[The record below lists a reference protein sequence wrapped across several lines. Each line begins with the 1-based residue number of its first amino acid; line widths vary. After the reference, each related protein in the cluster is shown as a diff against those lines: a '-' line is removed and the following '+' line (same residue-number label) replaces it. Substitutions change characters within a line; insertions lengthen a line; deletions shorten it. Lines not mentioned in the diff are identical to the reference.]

1 MSEEYRVYYQSPIG
15 WIRITGGE
23 EGIRSVYFVEDEE
36 ATAGEIPPCL
46 QECVRQ
52 LDEYFRGQ
60 RRVFSLKLLP
70 GGTEF
75 QQRVWAQLLKV
86 PYGSTA
92 SYRDIALALGDSD
105 AVRAVGSANG
115 KNPIAIII
123 PCHRI
128 IGSDGKLIGYGG
140 GVWRKEWL
148 LRHERGVL
156 L

>member
-1 MSEEYRVYYQSPIG
+1 MSEEYRAYYRSPID
-15 WIRITGGE
+15 WIRITGTE
-23 EGIRSVYFVEDEE
+23 EGITSLHFVEEEE
-36 ATAGEIPPCL
+36 ANAGEIPAGL
-46 QECVRQ
+46 QECLRQ
-52 LDEYFRGQ
+52 LDEYFQGQ
-60 RRVFSLKLLP
+60 RRTFSLKLLP
-70 GGTEF
+70 RGTEF
-75 QQRVWAQLLKV
+75 QQRVWTQLLKV

-92 SYRDIALALGDSD
+92 SYRDIALALGDAD

-128 IGSDGKLIGYGG
+128 IGSGGKLIGYGG

-156 L
+156 V

>member
-1 MSEEYRVYYQSPIG
+1 MSEEYRAYYHSPIG
-15 WIRITGGE
+15 WIRITGSE
-23 EGIRSVYFVEDEE
+23 EGIQSVYFVEDEE
-36 ATAGEIPPCL
+36 ATAGEIPVCL

-52 LDEYFRGQ
+52 LDEYFQGQ
-60 RRVFSLKLLP
+60 RRAFSLKLLP
-70 GGTEF
+70 RGSNF

-86 PYGSTA
+86 PYGRTA
-92 SYRDIALALGDSD
+92 SYRDIALALGDAD

-148 LRHERGVL
+148 LRHERSVL
-156 L
+156 V

>member
-1 MSEEYRVYYQSPIG
+1 MSEEYRAYYHSPIG
-15 WIRITGGE
+15 WIRITGTE
-23 EGIRSVYFVEDEE
+23 EGIASLYFVEDAE
-36 ATAGEIPPCL
+36 AVTGEIPPCL
-46 QECVRQ
+46 QECLRQ
-52 LDEYFRGQ
+52 LDEYFQGQ
-60 RRVFSLKLLP
+60 RRAFSLKLLP
-70 GGTEF
+70 RGTEF

-92 SYRDIALALGDSD
+92 SYRDIALALGDAD

-115 KNPIAIII
+115 KNPISIII

-128 IGSDGKLIGYGG
+128 IGSGGKLIGYGG

-156 L
+156 V

>member
-1 MSEEYRVYYQSPIG
+1 
-15 WIRITGGE
+15 
-23 EGIRSVYFVEDEE
+23 VEDAE
-36 ATAGEIPPCL
+36 ASAGEIPPCL

-52 LDEYFRGQ
+52 LEEYFQGQ
-60 RRVFSLKLLP
+60 RRAFSLKLLP
-70 GGTEF
+70 RGTEF

-92 SYRDIALALGDSD
+92 SYRDIALALGDAD

-115 KNPIAIII
+115 KNPISIII

-156 L
+156 V

>member
-1 MSEEYRVYYQSPIG
+1 MSEEYRAYYHSPIG
-15 WIRITGGE
+15 WIRITGTE
-23 EGIRSVYFVEDEE
+23 EGIASLYFVEDPE
-36 ATAGEIPPCL
+36 TSAGEIPPCL

-52 LDEYFRGQ
+52 LEEYFQGQ
-60 RRVFSLKLLP
+60 RRAFSLKLLP
-70 GGTEF
+70 RGTEF

-92 SYRDIALALGDSD
+92 SYRDIALALGDAD

-115 KNPIAIII
+115 KNPISIII

-156 L
+156 V